1 MYILFQLN
9 LNSPNDSAVKKMF
22 STELINNT
30 DKIFIYFL
38 LLKEN
43 HRQLYLLMTYV
54 LKDYQINK
62 KEI

>member
-30 DKIFIYFL
+30 DKIFLFCFFTFEA
-38 LLKEN
+38 KP
-43 HRQLYLLMTYV
+43 
-54 LKDYQINK
+54 
-62 KEI
+62 